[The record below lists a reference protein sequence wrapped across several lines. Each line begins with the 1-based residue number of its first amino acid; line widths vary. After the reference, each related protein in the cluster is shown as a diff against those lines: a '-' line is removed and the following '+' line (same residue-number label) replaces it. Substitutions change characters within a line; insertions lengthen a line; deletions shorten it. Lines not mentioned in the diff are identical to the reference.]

1 MRRPKGTA
9 VCTKRQGEFAGREIW
24 LRTDRFAFRSRK
36 VAGAALQY
44 SDFVADLI
52 FFLTPALR
60 AAVFGALSS
69 PGNSAQNVWF

>member
-9 VCTKRQGEFAGREIW
+9 VCTKRQGEFAARKIW
-24 LRTDRFAFRSRK
+24 LRRDRFAFRSRK

-44 SDFVADLI
+44 SDFGTDLI

-60 AAVFGALSS
+60 VAVFGTLSS
-69 PGNSAQNVWF
+69 PGNSALNVWF

>member
-9 VCTKRQGEFAGREIW
+9 VCTKRQGEFAGRKIW